1 MTPEPHL
8 ESCGRY
14 RPSAEVESTRRA
26 RSAVPLHPLLAQR
39 WSPRGFD
46 TQHRLGDAQ
55 VQALLE
61 AARWAPS
68 ASNSQPWRFL
78 VALRGTPDHAR
89 VFHVLAPG
97 NRKWAGAASALI
109 VAAAV
114 AESAE
119 LKWAEYDTGQA
130 VAHMTLQAEHIGLSV
145 HQLGGFDAA
154 ALAGMVEERAG
165 RAVRPLVV
173 VAVGRL
179 DRNAALE
186 EPFATRE
193 AAARERRPLDELT
206 MRMTAPRPSPRED
219 GDEGH

>member
-14 RPSAEVESTRRA
+14 TPSAEVEPTKRA

-78 VALRGTPDHAR
+78 VAPRGTTDHSR
-89 VFHVLAPG
+89 VYNVLSPG
-97 NRKWAGAASALI
+97 NRKWVGAASALI
-109 VAAAV
+109 VAAASHD
-114 AESAE
+114 EAE
-119 LKWAEYDTGQA
+119 LKWAAYDTGQS
-130 VAHMTLQAEHIGLSV
+130 VAHLTLQAEHLGLSV
-145 HQLGGFDAA
+145 HQLGGFDDA
-154 ALAGMVEERAG
+154 ALARMLKERAG
-165 RAVRPLVV
+165 GELQPLVV

-179 DRNAALE
+179 DPTAVLD

-193 AAARERRPLDELT
+193 VAARERRPLGELMLSIT
-206 MRMTAPRPSPRED
+206 VPA
-219 GDEGH
+219 G